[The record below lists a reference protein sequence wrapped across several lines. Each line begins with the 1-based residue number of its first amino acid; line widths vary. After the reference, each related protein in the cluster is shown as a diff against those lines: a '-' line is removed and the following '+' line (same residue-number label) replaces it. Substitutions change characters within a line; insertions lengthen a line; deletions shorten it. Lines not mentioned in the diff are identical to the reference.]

1 MNPLIATQ
9 PVYQADMDVLQSIHH
24 CREKIQFI
32 CRQHMHR
39 CVHVQTTSGQ
49 VYEGTVV
56 GVDEHHLYLDLSQ
69 TQSGMRQYPYPY
81 PIPAYNPYA
90 SSILPLVLYNLLV
103 ISLL

>member
-69 TQSGMRQYPYPY
+69 TQSGMRRENKVA
-81 PIPAYNPYA
+81 IIIANNRMKKR
-90 SSILPLVLYNLLV
+90 IGCMDTPLFAH
-103 ISLL
+103 SE